1 MEEIEKNLDELER
14 NLSKT
19 KKYYD
24 NDESEYK
31 GIRSVKNLFD
41 FSVDED
47 YYKPIIPNSAFNNNY
62 I

>member
-14 NLSKT
+14 YPSKI

-41 FSVDED
+41 FSIDED
-47 YYKPIIPNSAFNNNY
+47 HYKPIIANSAFNNNY

>member
-41 FSVDED
+41 F
-47 YYKPIIPNSAFNNNY
+47 
-62 I
+62 